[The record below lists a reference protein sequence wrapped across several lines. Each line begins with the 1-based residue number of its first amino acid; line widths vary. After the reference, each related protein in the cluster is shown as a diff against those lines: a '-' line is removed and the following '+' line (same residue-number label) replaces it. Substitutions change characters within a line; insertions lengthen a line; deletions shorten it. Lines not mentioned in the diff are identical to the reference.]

1 VGRDVSTLVAMARS
15 LQIAVVAEGV
25 ETEEQLLYLRNRVA
39 PRRKDFSSATP
50 CALLRSSNN

>member
-1 VGRDVSTLVAMARS
+1 MARS